1 MKIGFDAKRAF
12 YNRSGLGNYS
22 RSTVELLSKY
32 YSSHN
37 YYLFT
42 PSSEN
47 SIPFH
52 ISENMHVVEPK
63 LFLSKTFKSYWRTFR
78 LSKKIEEYGLDIY
91 HGLSNELPYKAHK
104 KTSAKLIVTIHDL
117 IFLRYPELYNPVDK
131 NIYFQKAKFAC
142 EIADTVIA
150 ISEQTKSDIVN
161 FIGIDENKIEVVYQ
175 GCDKSF
181 KHEVETNIKIETARK
196 YNLPDSYILNVGT
209 VEKRK
214 NSLSILKAIHKAEID
229 TVLIIVGSKTDYQ
242 NEIEKYA
249 SENGAE
255 QKLMILN
262 DVPFQDLPAIYQQ
275 ADIFVYPSIF
285 EGFGIPI
292 IEALYSK
299 IPVIT
304 TKGGVFS
311 ETGGFSTKYVEPENI
326 EKLAESIIMILEDG
340 ELRSKMIL
348 EGEEYVQKFNDEKIV
363 SNLMNVYLK

>member
-1 MKIGFDAKRAF
+1 MRIGFDAKRAF

-37 YYLFT
+37 YFLFT

-52 ISENMHVVEPK
+52 ISENMQVVEPK
-63 LFLSKTFKSYWRTFR
+63 RFLSKRFKSYWRTFR
-78 LSKKIEEYGLDIY
+78 ISKKIEEFKLDIY
-91 HGLSNELPYKAHK
+91 HGLSNELPYKAHQ
-104 KTSAKLIVTIHDL
+104 KTNAKLIVTIHDL
-117 IFLRYPELYNPVDK
+117 IYLRYPELYSSVDK

-175 GCDKSF
+175 GCHKSF
-181 KHEVETNIKIETARK
+181 KNEVETNDKIETARK
-196 YNLPDSYILNVGT
+196 YNLPENYILNVGT

-229 TVLIIVGSKTDYQ
+229 TVLIIVGGKTDYQ
-242 NEIEKYA
+242 DEIEQYA
-249 SENGAE
+249 LSNGIEN
-255 QKLMILN
+255 KLIILN
-262 DVPFQDLPAIYQQ
+262 TVPVKDLPAIYQQ

-299 IPVIT
+299 VPVIT

-311 ETGGFSTKYVEPENI
+311 ETGGFSTKYVEAENI
-326 EKLAESIIMILEDG
+326 EKLAESISLVLEDS
-340 ELRSKMIL
+340 EIRSKMIT
-348 EGEEYVQKFNDEKIV
+348 EGTDYVQKFNDEKIA
-363 SNLMNVYLK
+363 SNLMKVYLK